1 MLKSYM
7 HGYFMELRA
16 YEKLVLSNDPFAYE
30 KFKKDQVEK
39 RLSKQRER
47 IQVNKKKSGFDAEV
61 KVNQKFVD
69 ELIAQNTSNKKKKQN
84 TDVEALMTDDR
95 FKVMFED
102 NEFKRDV
109 NSIEYKTR
117 PSQANHENQRDDDSD
132 DSDLEHK
139 MQAKKS
145 TLNNLFSGK

>member
-117 PSQANHENQRDDDSD
+117 PVSETFQ
-132 DSDLEHK
+132 
-139 MQAKKS
+139 
-145 TLNNLFSGK
+145 LFSPAFIDKLFLFMRIVSGQSREPA